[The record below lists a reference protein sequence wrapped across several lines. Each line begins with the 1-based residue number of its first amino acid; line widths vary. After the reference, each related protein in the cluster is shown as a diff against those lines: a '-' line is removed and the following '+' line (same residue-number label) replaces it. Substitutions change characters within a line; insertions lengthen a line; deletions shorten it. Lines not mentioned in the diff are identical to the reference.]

1 MNSVSDKNNNISIA
15 VAGTMDLDIV
25 PVFKWQETRPLSE
38 IVVPGH
44 VIENSKLTVNAGGCV
59 SNTGLGLVKLGMDV
73 RLMGKAGRDAFG
85 DILVDLLAEHAS
97 TEHIIRSEDS
107 LTSTSLVLTFPGHD
121 RIFVYAS
128 NSEDSF
134 TLDDLDFDKISKCT
148 LFHFGY
154 PNNFKYLC
162 SNKGEKC
169 IEMFKR
175 VNRFDTV
182 TSLDMSMV
190 DTKAPDQPDWES
202 MVRGL
207 MPYVD
212 MFEPSIEE
220 ISYFIDN
227 QGYDKLLQSTKD
239 SGKDITEVV
248 TQEYIHGLAQKLIS
262 WGAGIVLIKCGA
274 KGIYMLCSD
283 EERMKGISSKLG
295 RDMTGWSNVSH
306 FEQAYKPDKFCA
318 ATGAG
323 DISIAGFIA
332 AIVRGYG
339 WERCMQLA
347 AATGAMCVTTYD
359 TTSAVC
365 RLEEIDAKI
374 ERGWEKL

>member
-1 MNSVSDKNNNISIA
+1 MDSVSDKNNNIYIA

-25 PVFKWQETRPLSE
+25 PVFKWQETRPLSQ

-44 VIENSKLTVNAGGCV
+44 VIKNSKLTVNAGGCV

-73 RLMGKAGRDAFG
+73 LLMGKAGRDAFG

-134 TLDDLDFDKISKCT
+134 TLDDLDFDKISECT

-169 IEMFKR
+169 IEMYKR
-175 VNRFDTV
+175 VSRSDTV
-182 TSLDMSMV
+182 TSMDMSMV
-190 DTKAPDQPDWES
+190 DTQAPDQPEWES
-202 MVRGL
+202 MIRGL

-220 ISYFIDN
+220 LAYFIDKE
-227 QGYDKLLQSTKD
+227 GYDELRRSTNN

-248 TQEYIHGLAQKLIS
+248 TVEYLHGLAEKLIS
-262 WGAGIVLIKCGA
+262 WGSGIVLIKCGA
-274 KGIYMLCSD
+274 KGMYMLCGG
-283 EERMKGISSKLG
+283 EERMKEISGKLG
-295 RDMTGWSNVSH
+295 RDMTAWANVSH
-306 FEQAYKPDKFCA
+306 FETAYKPDKFCA

-332 AIVRGYG
+332 AILRGYG

-347 AATGAMCVTTYD
+347 AATGATCVTTYD
-359 TTSAVC
+359 TISAVR

-374 ERGWEKL
+374 EKGWEKL